1 MRLALRKTG
10 IIFAIAICLFLAA
23 QLLAVMFEGE
33 AGRLKKAISKCKSLA
48 EKEDILGLAGYISP
62 DYHDELENDKRSL
75 LVIART
81 LFSEYRNISISIDEL
96 KVKIEKE
103 NSVTYLQATVY
114 WQENT
119 SKEIFY
125 DRVKAEAKF
134 KKEQGCWRL
143 AELKFFEPGQKQ
155 LFRPLLA

>member
-1 MRLALRKTG
+1 MRLTLRKAG
-10 IIFAIAICLFLAA
+10 IIFATAICVLFVAHLIATM
-23 QLLAVMFEGE
+23 LEGE
-33 AGRLKKAISKCKSLA
+33 AARLKKTIYKCKSLA
-48 EKEDILGLAGYISP
+48 EKEDILGLAAYLSP
-62 DYHDELENDKRSL
+62 DYHDELGNDKRSL

-81 LFSEYRNISISIDEL
+81 LFSEYRNISISIEEL

-103 NSVTYLQATVY
+103 NSATYLQATVY
-114 WQENT
+114 WQGQA

-134 KKEQGCWRL
+134 KKEQGRWRL
-143 AELKFFEPGQKQ
+143 AELKFFEPEQKQ